1 MKLEI
6 FDYSNLN
13 FVELNIAGD
22 NETYVK
28 CHHASSY
35 LSSELFNLFTKCFES
50 SNSMY
55 EYYGPTKFNARQIVP
70 LRNTLQENLV
80 RLEKLKSKDAFI
92 EFIGNIFLGK
102 IFILELQKIDKTW
115 DLNWEQYLTKLRNI
129 NKNIIE
135 IVDDCIEKGHVLWVI
150 GY

>member
-6 FDYSNLN
+6 FGYNNLN

-22 NETYVK
+22 NETYMK
-28 CHHASSY
+28 CHHASKY
-35 LSSELFNLFTKCFES
+35 LSSEVFNLFTKCFES

-55 EYYGPTKFNARQIVP
+55 EYYSPTKFNARQIIP
-70 LRNTLQENLV
+70 LKNSLEEN
-80 RLEKLKSKDAFI
+80 LEKLNKLNSKDAFI

-115 DLNWEQYLTKLRNI
+115 DLNWEQYLVKLKRI
-129 NKNIIE
+129 NKQIIE

-150 GY
+150 GN

>member
-13 FVELNIAGD
+13 FVELNIAGN

-28 CHHASSY
+28 CHHASKY
-35 LSSELFNLFTKCFES
+35 LSSEVFNLFTKCFES
-50 SNSMY
+50 SNTMY

-70 LRNTLQENLV
+70 LKNNLLENLE
-80 RLEKLKSKDAFI
+80 RLQKLSSKDSFI
-92 EFIGNIFLGK
+92 EFVGNIFLGK
-102 IFILELQKIDKTW
+102 VFILELQKIDKTW
-115 DLNWEQYLTKLRNI
+115 DLNWEQYLTKLKGI
-129 NKNIIE
+129 NKQIID
-135 IVDDCIEKGHVLWVI
+135 IVDECIDKGNVLWVI